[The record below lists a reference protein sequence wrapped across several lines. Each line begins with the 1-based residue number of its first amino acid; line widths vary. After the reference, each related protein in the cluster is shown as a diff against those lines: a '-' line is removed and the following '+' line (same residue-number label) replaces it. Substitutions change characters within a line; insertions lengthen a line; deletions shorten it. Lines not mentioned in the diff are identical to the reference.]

1 MKLNKSIKSE
11 KKKGNARYS
20 SIQQKHEIVASFSDS
35 ETYRYIPH
43 AHVWQLY
50 VRHKKNLKFLKEKIL
65 FNNI

>member
-1 MKLNKSIKSE
+1 MGSKMKLNKSIKSE

-43 AHVWQLY
+43 AHVWQ
-50 VRHKKNLKFLKEKIL
+50 
-65 FNNI
+65 